1 MDYIKS
7 KRCAVD
13 IKRQTFEITSYETAL
28 AYYKKQKAEVE
39 IRRLP
44 TATRFAYAVNKY
56 PPR

>member
-1 MDYIKS
+1 MDYIKL